1 MSILRSEPVNTTG
14 AYRASLR
21 NKTILFMSISL
32 FVLLATGMG
41 FQDSQAPPPNRNP
54 ITSYLEALPAIET
67 AYSQLRIRGVATI
80 EQNIGEP
87 DYRKTSNELELL
99 RTRSGLMQ
107 SIETFEPP
115 PSQEPSEGP
124 SPTRLSVVSLNGDY
138 GFVLNQKHGSRDFT
152 LINFS
157 PANQSIRTRTAI
169 DIKGRLIDS
178 LYRFT
183 PTGSIRDV
191 IISLERHAPSNSM
204 PIEKD
209 GKSMVKFEFPISDET
224 LVKGLPLHLNS
235 LTVSPSEGWALYE
248 AVTTFGDP
256 PKASMNTLTVEY
268 EGEKN
273 GIPLPKR
280 IVDQRGTKTR
290 HVFDVKEIDFDEP
303 SKERFYLSHFGLPE
317 PGGPTER
324 GLWNRTYL
332 LILGLALLAL
342 IAAIGSKWL
351 GNRSATS
358 V

>member
-1 MSILRSEPVNTTG
+1 MSIFRSEPANTTD

-21 NKTILFMSISL
+21 KKTVLFMSISL
-32 FVLLATGMG
+32 FVLLATGLG
-41 FQDSQAPPPNRNP
+41 FQDSQAPPRNRNP

-67 AYSQLRIRGVATI
+67 TYSQLRIRGVATV

-107 SIETFEPP
+107 SIETFEPT
-115 PSQEPSEGP
+115 SQEPSQDP
-124 SPTRLSVVSLNGDY
+124 SSTRLSVVSLNGDY
-138 GFVLNQKHGSRDFT
+138 GFMLNQKHGSSDFT
-152 LINFS
+152 LIKFS
-157 PANQSIRTRTAI
+157 PAIQSTRTKNAI

-191 IISLERHAPSNSM
+191 ITSLERHAPSKSM

-209 GKSMVKFEFPISDET
+209 GKSLVKFEFPISDET
-224 LVKGLPLHLNS
+224 IVKGLPLRLNS
-235 LTVSPSEGWALYE
+235 LTVSPSEDWALYE

-256 PKASMNTLTVEY
+256 PNAMVNTLTVEY

-273 GIPLPKR
+273 GMPLPKR
-280 IVDQRGTKTR
+280 IVDQRGAKTK
-290 HVFDVKEIDFDEP
+290 HVFDVKEIDFDELP
-303 SKERFYLSHFGLPE
+303 KERFYLSHFGLPE
-317 PGGPTER
+317 PGGPTEQ
-324 GLWNRTYL
+324 GSWNLAYL
-332 LILGLALLAL
+332 LILGLAFLAL